1 MEEFALAVSLPIL
14 LIIVGIILAV
24 VDVAGPLG
32 IILILVGLALLLVH
46 YLQRGRTRRV

>member
-1 MEEFALAVSLPIL
+1 MEEFVVAVSLPIL

-32 IILILVGLALLLVH
+32 IVLILVGLALLLVP